1 MRIGELARAT
11 HTGVDTIR
19 YYERIG
25 LLPTAK
31 RSSNG
36 YREYSEA
43 HRELLTIAREC
54 RALDM
59 PLADTRRLLTAISQP
74 DQECR
79 EIDELVAHQLAQV
92 QQRLKALQTLEAR
105 LRALQASC
113 GKPLRTA
120 ECGILK
126 ALRHGPSY

>member
-25 LLPTAK
+25 LLPPAQ
-31 RSSNG
+31 RSANG
-36 YREYSEA
+36 YREYSET
-43 HRELLTIAREC
+43 HREQLAMAREC

-59 PLADTRRLLTAISQP
+59 PLADIQRLLAAISQP
-74 DQECR
+74 EQACR

-92 QQRLKALQTLEAR
+92 QQRLKALQTLETR
-105 LRALQASC
+105 LLALQASC

-126 ALRHGPSY
+126 ALRHTPT

>member
-1 MRIGELARAT
+1 MRIGELAQAT

-25 LLPTAK
+25 LLPPAK
-31 RSSNG
+31 RNANG

-43 HRELLTIAREC
+43 HREQLAMAREC

-59 PLADTRRLLTAISQP
+59 PLADIQQLLCAMRQP
-74 DQECR
+74 DQACQ
-79 EIDELVAHQLAQV
+79 EIDELIARQLAQV
-92 QQRLKALQTLEAR
+92 QQRLDALQTLETR

-126 ALRHGPSY
+126 ALRHTPT